1 MYFHALRVA
10 IFRNQ
15 LVPTARSQLKTTL
28 IIWHKHCVTTQLE
41 AVAGHVR
48 PGCGA
53 TRKIMRDSMKIL
65 LAVDGSDCS
74 QTAVDLAARIPWPKG
89 SALKIFSVAE
99 LPMPIVDGPMPMPG
113 QYLAEWEKALED
125 QAVANTA
132 KALSRYYD
140 GGGSPIE
147 VKAKATKGDPR
158 DAILDEAAQWK
169 ANLIIIGTHGYNAFE
184 RILLG
189 SVSRNVKSHAKCS
202 VAIARQSPAAN
213 KQAGMK
219 ILLATDGSAGG
230 EAAVAEIAERP
241 WPAES
246 EVHVISAIELPFTP
260 TPETWALPDSYYSSL
275 EKTGRE
281 LAEKAIT
288 SAVEQL
294 RTSNAERETALTVTE
309 AAIVGRAEDVIVETA
324 KHWGAD
330 LIVLGS
336 HGHRGWE
343 RFLLGS
349 VSQAVAAH
357 AHCSVQI
364 VRGAQN

>member
-1 MYFHALRVA
+1 M
-10 IFRNQ
+10 RN
-15 LVPTARSQLKTTL
+15 
-28 IIWHKHCVTTQLE
+28 
-41 AVAGHVR
+41 
-48 PGCGA
+48 
-53 TRKIMRDSMKIL
+53 SMKIL

-89 SALKIFSVAE
+89 SALRIFSVAE

-147 VKAKATKGDPR
+147 VTAKAAKGDPR
-158 DAILDEAAQWK
+158 EAILDEAAQWQ
-169 ANLIIIGTHGYNAFE
+169 ANLIIIGTHGYNALKRF
-184 RILLG
+184 LLG
-189 SVSRNVKSHAKCS
+189 SVSRNVTAHAGCS
-202 VAIARQSPAAN
+202 VAIARQSHFAN

-230 EAAVAEIAERP
+230 EAAVTEVAERP
-241 WPAES
+241 WPAGS
-246 EVHVISAIELPFTP
+246 EVRVISAIELPFTP

-275 EKTGRE
+275 ENVGRE
-281 LAEKAIT
+281 QAQQAI
-288 SAVEQL
+288 SGAVECL
-294 RTSNAERETALTVTE
+294 RAGDAEHETRLTVTE

-324 KHWGAD
+324 KDWGAD

-357 AHCSVQI
+357 APCSVQI